1 MHTITIEVP
10 SVLATALGGN
20 RRFEARMPP
29 GSTLGNLLDELGE
42 AYPLF
47 ARRVRDERGQ
57 VRRYVNIFI
66 GPDNIRTLQGQE
78 SALPDGAV
86 VMIMQSVA
94 GG

>member
-1 MHTITIEVP
+1 MQTIQVEVP
-10 SVLATALGGN
+10 SVLAAALGGN
-20 RRFEARMPP
+20 RRLEAHMPV
-29 GSTLGNLLDELGE
+29 GSSVRNLLDELDE

-66 GPDNIRTLQGQE
+66 GPDNIRSLQGLD
-78 SALPDGAV
+78 SVLPAGAT

>member
-1 MHTITIEVP
+1 MQAIQIEVP
-10 SVLATALGGN
+10 SVLAAALGGN
-20 RRFEARMPP
+20 RRLEAQMPV
-29 GSTLGNLLDELGE
+29 GSSVRNLLDELDE

-66 GPDNIRTLQGQE
+66 GPDNIRSLQGLE
-78 SALPDGAV
+78 SVLPAGAT